1 MLLAFCQ
8 GAYEAGARLAG
19 WDTAG
24 FESKWCPAP
33 EQLRRLKAT
42 AAAELGRPVTPPAAV

>member
-1 MLLAFCQ
+1 MQ

-19 WDTAG
+19 WDTSA

-33 EQLRRLKAT
+33 TELHDLQTT
-42 AAAELGRPVTPPAAV
+42 AARDFGRPAFA